1 MNIEFNIEEL
11 ILHGFDYRD
20 RIPISKAVEHE
31 LARLISEREIPA
43 LATANNNFTNLEG
56 GSFDVAANSHPRV
69 IGAQIAQAVYRGLN
83 R

>member
-11 ILHGFDYRD
+11 VLHGFDYRD

-31 LARLISEREIPA
+31 LARLLSEQEIPS
-43 LATANNNFTNLEG
+43 LVTANNDLTNLEG
-56 GSFDVAANSHPRV
+56 GSFDVAPNSHPRV
-69 IGAQIAQAVYRGLN
+69 IGAQIAQAVYKGMN